1 MRNCYKF
8 ETRSSTKTKQKEK
21 EIEHKTEPPKHP
33 QQKPHKHKKYKDKPG
48 WVIYYPHRQVC
59 ASNPATRLQV
69 QDLYD
74 GKSSLVKYEDKFVHL
89 IQLPDYKYKIYM
101 MANHLL

>member
-21 EIEHKTEPPKHP
+21 KLEHKTEPPKPPH
-33 QQKPHKHKKYKDKPG
+33 QKPHEHKKYKDKPD
-48 WVIYYPHRQVC
+48 WVINHPHRQEVC

-74 GKSSLVKYEDKFVHL
+74 GKSSLVKYEIGNLVWYL
-89 IQLPDYKYKIYM
+89 
-101 MANHLL
+101 A